1 MQFQQSENVPLLYTA
16 TDNGDAPA
24 GCLLYLLPQDSATTP
39 AIIPFADSWNV
50 LSGVY
55 LFLAAPLTPEQELG
69 FVSNVQDFL
78 KDPRMLQTRFVW
90 FNPPCD
96 GPLLTG
102 QNIAITAPQGDS
114 TTAQAAEF
122 VFQPLTFTLQAGA
135 TAKIDENNNTFN
147 FTTASA
153 QDFFVQTPNGMID
166 DLGPQLTLPLT
177 GALAGC
183 LQFTLP
189 LQFDPAQSVDNL
201 ADLDIGLRYF
211 YALTFAT
218 NDETSGDDDFFLGTM
233 RYPVFSQE
241 LTLYANLDPVAALN
255 PARTYFAFN
264 GADAG
269 QTAAGAA
276 PAVTTYYSGT
286 LGDPFSLLPLSA
298 SAASSPG
305 TFAALVF
312 AVNPQASVPS
322 TSDPYYLVPRGDFAL
337 QSSRS
342 GAVEMMCGLSGV
354 EYMSLS
360 LNEAGQQQN
369 LISFFPGQDA
379 FACGFQPGQP
389 PGAVNLK
396 PAAAPLTAFAT
407 VTAQAAAL
415 DYFAQPDQS
424 VLYNYDT
431 TGLMPL
437 TPPGAQAVT
446 ALAAVP
452 VQAATLNWPPTTA
465 PVFPLLPY
473 AGLSGQNL
481 AAYQQLESQIVNPA
495 RRQALA
501 AAPPQ
506 ARPHLTD
513 TPVSPFNTTPQ
524 GLLAD
529 YTSNEIILA
538 QMTLPQSGAQT
549 PAQLRLENVT
559 NELLGAFQSSKMFLV
574 VSDPSKLTGV
584 LQTQYD
590 QIILG
595 QDPKE
600 AWQFDLDPAQWQA
613 NGTIGIIKFYD
624 MSIADLL
631 SQTSAWANGDFFNH
645 GSAAT
650 AASTIQTIIANADP
664 SDSDF
669 AAFFNAVN
677 NPNWNGILWLNV
689 RAPLNELP
697 SELAGLAVG
706 IDQSRFRA
714 HHVGINASKIN
725 APATPGPITI
735 APSSIFGLIHY
746 QAPTPLQPGQ
756 DDYQFQVEQLKVLFL
771 NSVVAGFSS
780 VIDLQINTLFGEPAT
795 LANTVDNVVKL
806 YGVYQKHVVNGQTQ
820 ESYLFQTQS
829 GQAATFDMQSKV
841 LNAVQLTKGQ
851 FVTAA
856 ARQQTWSIAP
866 QGAVRANNTATLTTT
881 APHDINAGDTV
892 VIAGVTD
899 ASFDGTFV
907 VLTVPSSTT
916 ATYEQTGLPDGT
928 SGNGTAST
936 TQVDSQFVFWGLL
949 DFQALPNFDL
959 FSFGREADA
968 SAPAGLNFSNLA
980 IEMSFDPLA
989 NPPAP
994 AFNFNAGQLTFDL
1007 AASVARQASF
1017 YNHFPLTI
1025 SNFTQGAQGA
1035 KPEDGGFMSVQSP
1048 LTQSSLQTPWFALNF
1063 NLNLGS
1069 PGALAAQ
1076 AGFIATLQAAWSP
1089 NQSQGAGY
1097 QVFTGLKLPGS
1108 SGAKRAISI
1117 EGLFQITF
1125 KTLALIAQASSYI
1138 LVLYNIGFKFLSFTF
1153 PPTGQVNFVLFGDPN
1168 NPSGSGNASLGWY
1181 AAYAKPEA
1189 KNEGGTSQSKL
1200 LAHPSRSLTR
1210 PLVFADAD
1218 STGDD

>member
-1 MQFQQSENVPLLYTA
+1 MQFQQSTDVSLLYTA
-16 TDNGDAPA
+16 TDNGAAPA
-24 GCLLYLLPQDSATTP
+24 GCLLYLLPEDSATTP
-39 AIIPFADSWNV
+39 SIIPFADSWNV
-50 LSGVY
+50 FSGVY
-55 LFLAAPLTPEQELG
+55 LFLAAPLTSGQEQT
-69 FVSNVQDFL
+69 FISNVQDFL

-90 FNPPCD
+90 FNPPYD
-96 GPLLTG
+96 GQLLTG

-114 TTAQAAEF
+114 TTAQTAEF

-135 TAKIDENNNTFN
+135 TAKIDEANIAFN
-147 FTTASA
+147 FTAANA
-153 QDFFVQTPNGMID
+153 QNFFVQTPNNTID
-166 DLGPQLTLPLT
+166 DLGPLLTLPLT

-189 LQFDPAQSVDNL
+189 LQFDPAQNVDNL

-211 YALTFAT
+211 YALSFAA
-218 NDETSGDDDFFLGTM
+218 NDDTSSDEDFFLGTM

-264 GADAG
+264 GVDAG
-269 QTAAGAA
+269 LAAAGAA
-276 PAVTTYYSGT
+276 PAVTTYYSST
-286 LGDPFSLLPLSA
+286 LGDSFSLLPLPA
-298 SAASSPG
+298 STASSPSA
-305 TFAALVF
+305 FAALVF

-322 TSDPYYLVPRGDFAL
+322 TGDPYYLVPRGDFAL
-337 QSSRS
+337 QSQRTR
-342 GAVEMMCGLSGV
+342 AIELMCGLSGV
-354 EYMSLS
+354 EYMGLP
-360 LNEAGQQQN
+360 AQQQN
-369 LISFFPGQDA
+369 QVSFFPGHDA
-379 FACGFQPGQP
+379 FAYGFQPGQP
-389 PGAVNLK
+389 PGVVSQK
-396 PAAAPLTAFAT
+396 PGTAPLTAFAT
-407 VTAQAAAL
+407 IIAKGSAL

-431 TGLMPL
+431 TGMMPL
-437 TPPGAQAVT
+437 TPPGAQPVT

-452 VQAATLNWPPTTA
+452 VQAATLKWPPASA

-473 AGLSGQNL
+473 AGLSGLDL

-506 ARPHLTD
+506 ARPRLTD
-513 TPVSPFNTTPQ
+513 APASPFNTTPQ

-529 YTSNEIILA
+529 YNSNEIILA

-574 VSDPSKLTGV
+574 VSDPSKLTDV
-584 LQTQYD
+584 LQAQYD

-624 MSIADLL
+624 ISIADLL
-631 SQTSAWANGDFFNH
+631 SQTSAWASGDYFNNGSVA
-645 GSAAT
+645 G
-650 AASTIQTIIANADP
+650 AASAIQTIIANADP
-664 SDSDF
+664 GDSDF

-714 HHVGINASKIN
+714 HHVGINTSKIN

-746 QAPTPLQPGQ
+746 QAPTPLQPDLG
-756 DDYQFQVEQLKVLFL
+756 DYQFQVEQLKVLFT
-771 NSVVAGFSS
+771 NSAVAGFSS
-780 VIDLQINTLFGEPAT
+780 VIDLQINTLFGEAAT
-795 LANTVDNVVKL
+795 LVGAADNTVKL

-829 GQAATFDMQSKV
+829 GQAATFNMQSSV

-851 FVTAA
+851 FVTVTS
-856 ARQQTWSIAP
+856 QD
-866 QGAVRANNTATLTTT
+866 TAT
-881 APHDINAGDTV
+881 HTV
-892 VIAGVTD
+892 
-899 ASFDGTFV
+899 
-907 VLTVPSSTT
+907 
-916 ATYEQTGLPDGT
+916 
-928 SGNGTAST
+928 
-936 TQVDSQFVFWGLL
+936 SQFVFWGLL
-949 DFQALPNFDL
+949 DFKALAGFDL
-959 FSFGREADA
+959 FSFGRETGAN
-968 SAPAGLNFSNLA
+968 APAGLNFSKLV
-980 IEMSFDPLA
+980 IEMDFDPTA
-989 NPPAP
+989 NPPTPQFTFDAS
-994 AFNFNAGQLTFDL
+994 QLAFDL
-1007 AASVARQASF
+1007 AASTARANSF
-1017 YNHFPLTI
+1017 YQHFPLTVAG
-1025 SNFTQGAQGA
+1025 FTQAKSGQGSA
-1035 KPEDGGFMSVQSP
+1035 PSDLGFMGVQTP
-1048 LTQSSLQTPWFALNF
+1048 LTQSALQFPWYSLNF
-1063 NLNLGS
+1063 NLNLGT

-1076 AGFIATLQAAWSP
+1076 VGFIATLTAAWTPSGT
-1089 NQSQGAGY
+1089 QGETNY

-1108 SGAKRAISI
+1108 SGSKRAISI

-1125 KTLALIAQASSYI
+1125 KTLEIIAQPDSNTFI

-1153 PPTGQVNFVLFGDPN
+1153 PPNGQVNFVLFGDPN
-1168 NPSGSGNASLGWY
+1168 QPSGGNASLGWY
-1181 AAYAKPEA
+1181 AAYAKPEKPA
-1189 KNEGGTSQSKL
+1189 NGQNKAVTG
-1200 LAHPSRSLTR
+1200 PSRLLLTG
-1210 PLVFADAD
+1210 AEAKD
-1218 STGDD
+1218 